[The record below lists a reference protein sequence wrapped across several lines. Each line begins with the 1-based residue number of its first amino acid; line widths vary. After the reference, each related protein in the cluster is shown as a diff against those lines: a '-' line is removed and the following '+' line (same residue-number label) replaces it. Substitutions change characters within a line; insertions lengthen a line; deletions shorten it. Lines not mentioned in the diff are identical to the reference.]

1 MELQL
6 EVVLSSCIKRKKPWP
21 RFCWLGLEK
30 ESVFL
35 LDDRRIS
42 EINMISGRTRK
53 KTPKLH
59 PLLPRVVTMA
69 ASQSG
74 MWLAGLLE
82 SGEMFLWSRDKD
94 SLKTVSAVP
103 EVSQMVSAAQGSR
116 IRLSLLVS
124 GDGMRVLL
132 VSPAGQV
139 FLWECVDVRDLA
151 GVRDGPARGV
161 WAHIHSPGD
170 WRAPSPQDKETSR
183 HSVFVRT
190 DALGDVC
197 LSAFV
202 FSDGDKLSVT
212 FLKIQWEEGQG
223 GRVGSVGY
231 SVRWVTKTYPLTSLS
246 PPCRPVKSRGA
257 LVSAFSPDG
266 QLLSI
271 VLNQRDPRATQVLFV
286 STQNF
291 VSVSRG
297 LGGCGSKK
305 LAIPSKYVRSYWV
318 GSVSWS
324 AGGLLLACVLK
335 RGSLLMVGRLGGLL
349 SLSTSGCNVDFS
361 PAHFLPLHPLVT
373 YKPPVSVGTKD
384 ASLSSSSMSARDLL
398 RQRFSVTWHPR
409 LLYLIVSD
417 GYMATVLRTAEKPSS
432 ASLLRAA
439 LQDTSRSL
447 ERASTALEHTQPHAR
462 SWLESVSCLKQSS
475 SLEEV
480 RPRTLSVS
488 PAPATAPAPDTSTST
503 LPLFLQDQGTL
514 GDTREMLQRVQAMF
528 EDDSD
533 NEGLPAGSHGQDGG
547 RLEFASMFDT
557 LHALSDTLVD
567 PHPDPDSDSADS
579 DRKAPPVIS
588 ELRRAQDSLLTAWA
602 LGLSLG
608 GALEGRERLLRYAVR
623 CAVRFA
629 ALLRL
634 TTHPGTYAR
643 KKKKK
648 KKREKETRS
657 FSSLLLRLLR
667 TLVSFLPWD
676 GLGAGGRSCLG
687 LVVELSQ
694 QLVSL
699 LLSLPPGPCLIG
711 RADGGPTSQS
721 LSTAILMLQLVSR
734 SLDHTYS
741 LQQETPWGSSHLQGV
756 PGQPPWPTDAY
767 RVPLLQE
774 EELGMPKHIQEALPI
789 PQRPSSRLVEVWQ
802 SVYKLTLQYWEEL
815 RGEGQGEELDR
826 VSVLL
831 SRLQA
836 SLQGL
841 GEELGAGPALST
853 HTGERHFLFGS
864 YRESVDAWRAELEAV
879 RERGGGRAAFVETRL
894 CLALL
899 YGLLFRYRLRE
910 AQALGDHMAAVLQAQ
925 TEAPRQGRTHREA
938 ACAVVQ
944 SLGRFMASYF
954 TNQPLLILPPHSV
967 DVLPPLHLP
976 HGPGVGRLVPLCQE
990 RVAGAVRG
998 QQLSEVWTV
1007 GYGQDLLLQGGL
1019 LPEVVWLAHR
1029 LGDWKAAVSV
1039 GLAYTT
1045 YCKEHSDFTRLR
1057 WRELH
1062 LPAALEPE
1070 SIFQDQL
1077 EALLGRKAGAEESH
1091 GDQDTHSSFTDS
1103 LEGEDMEQLQASVQ
1117 EILKASVMAGVD
1129 VLSRPLVALLEAAR
1143 DLASCLPALV
1153 PSGLYLP
1160 APPLYCPQPTANTQD
1175 PSGTQGERA
1184 EECSRHGVSGALQ
1197 RALLLLRGA
1206 RCTRPAAQWYVSHLR
1221 RSRHLLHKVRLKYS
1235 QHHPGRPRP
1244 PQPEAQAESLPEGLL
1259 KLVTQ
1264 GGFFKQGPG
1273 GDRVLDPVTIQTII
1287 CFRELCGLCWML
1299 HVRDQLSLTCRKY
1312 QAARNCGKDPKVPQA
1327 PADSGV
1333 TASCVE
1339 ADSGVTASCVEADSG
1354 VTASCLE
1361 ALRWARR
1368 FLPFSRFL
1376 NAEEILQD
1384 TLLSLVSELP
1394 PSALVA
1400 DTLAGA
1406 FPDEE
1411 ESVRVPLREKYSCL
1425 LQRLRHCTVPASQLS
1440 GEEEEEEE
1448 GGEMMTILIRDK
1460 LRQRRKHQRRLAR
1473 HLAPPELHLWE
1484 REEAEEE
1491 RGRSAVLLER
1501 FSLGAS
1507 LSTSTLTDCGRPLVY
1522 SDGDTG
1528 ENTSEALSPDL
1539 QRAARSKKVK
1549 VQAKAVVAKRGVRK
1563 AEIIQ
1568 EETQSGAVPGQDP
1581 AAHAQSR
1588 APSLGL
1594 PVVGTW
1600 EFELED
1606 EEYLRFLELFLF
1618 YVLER
1623 DGPGGGASDRDPPL
1637 LRGFCSELRKTEL
1650 HSLTFD
1656 VLTTLHRHRRQRDG
1670 RRAPGRAEGAAGPV
1684 FRAGNCY
1691 AAPPDSAQPPPSSLR
1706 VDPSV
1711 SRSSLSALPLPGLK
1725 PGKQLGLFG
1734 LRQEGSPAPE
1744 PATQGGRSGSEPC
1757 PSPSSLPWEQPSE
1770 SWASGSLVPMEAVEL
1785 QQEMDPKLEAQ
1796 FPRLGRLLE
1805 WMVRWADKRV
1815 LLRPP
1820 DRKRERGV
1828 VGGGGVVIRVKA
1840 SAPAVLT
1847 ALSMLQLRYAVA
1859 LLAADHHYAPAQG
1872 QERLWTVAPVLE
1884 PEVGVTVERE
1894 RESSVDTGYPAS
1906 AGTPLTLPDQEPRHE
1921 DLSYGSQTEGEEPA
1935 PYRDTSPR
1943 YDQEA
1948 MTFELEERG
1957 ATLRQPSPDDLT
1969 SERENGS
1976 PGEDD
1981 VRASPSVSPPSAQP
1995 NSPPSSL
2002 LSTQDRV
2009 MTLADLQSAR
2019 REEAS
2024 SSFQDEEVDNQSSL
2038 DNLGIAPSD
2047 TDGETSAKSGHS
2059 EAPGPGSPPQP
2070 DLHPL
2075 PMTGSPAGAHTAS
2088 SAPGAPGLQGT
2099 STSSPLPAPSQTP
2112 LTQADP
2118 VRQLLQD
2125 ELFKLVQLQQVNF
2138 MSLMQVV
2145 GASFNSLPHLQQ
2157 ISLQAQPSLHPPQP
2171 SLQAQPSLHPPQA
2184 NIPQPQTSV
2193 PLTVSYQTST
2203 PNPQDHP
2210 GPQGSRQ
2217 PRPAPSSPTHRGE
2230 TPSDRPPVR
2239 SHLQPSME
2247 PPVPIS
2253 HLLSV
2258 HPGPAGGF
2266 QGEGAGWIPSSQGLL
2281 TTVDPLPRPASSA
2294 SFLPPHGGRKHDNPA
2309 PASVVSG
2316 LKLLQLHPSL
2326 LSLPPPPPG
2335 APVREAWGPHP
2346 GGRGQAGPSH
2356 LNLSLYDPVTL
2367 RRSQE
2372 EERRGWRG
2380 GGEERDATAPP
2391 KHLNL
2396 DQYSHQ
2402 TPLHPPPRGTQPPEH
2417 HTQASRG
2424 AEPAH
2429 RLPTLPPHRPHSIHG
2444 LPLLHFPNPGT
2455 HTSIS
2460 LPHLPLPLCSTSLA
2474 PPPPSGPPTRLQLLH
2489 RDPDPPSMMAPP
2501 AGRQASVARLI
2512 PLEELMSWA
2521 LGREAPGG
2529 SRMQL
2534 LRVDPQT
2541 RGPAP
2546 ARTPSSTS
2554 SKRQVRREQRRR
2566 EGQGSKV
2573 SFRPGNSIIPP
2584 PQPTEEEPA
2593 ESAGGEGLVFPLGTF
2608 ASELSGQ
2615 GLVARALS
2623 TTAELHAFASTHKR
2637 PPDSQDAC
2645 TNTETGSPPSLADKA
2660 VSPGSPAVVPETVGS
2675 AAVLP
2680 PELFLN
2686 LRFPREPADQA
2697 AVTPSQFINVID
2709 LEDSAL
2715 LQELPS
2721 RPQPSPPTSAE
2732 LHLLAASVTN
2742 SARPQMP
2749 TASTSSQDKVPQ
2761 GSPDVS
2767 MSSPPGTPSEPGGD
2781 PEMVTLPQGRRG
2793 RGGALEAWKPSGI
2806 QVSAHLSE
2814 MDAQLSALQDIAE
2827 HMEREFSN
2835 TRLLVKTIE
2844 TLAPGMAPDEERTHM
2859 NKTVTLAVSP
2869 EAWRP
2874 RPSLPLVTRPSGYHE
2889 EEEEEE
2895 EEGRDTEIVSSA
2907 PGGPNLHLS
2916 LSSPSAAVRNT
2927 SSHHI
2932 PTDSTFN
2939 MAGSS
2944 TRWPDL
2950 SGLSDVADIL
2960 GELVRDGAMSP
2971 SALGLSYSQAAHL
2984 GRRAGQ
2990 QGARAEEERREL
3002 RMWMRRKQRERTVEY
3017 HRQREEKRERE
3028 RKPFKP
3034 SVASKPTSKVLDI
3047 NRKNKEEKDKILLME
3062 HHNQRAQEACSL
3074 ITDLLTTPLSLPVAS
3089 ARPLASPQPLPSQVT
3104 SSTRR
3109 GPRGRSLSV
3118 ALEKRRSA
3126 SALLGRTRS
3135 LSSTRPA
3142 PHVQGSSGGQGTLS
3156 SRLGLHRPAS
3166 VLPRDRLSQV
3176 TRRGMLSE
3184 QRSRTGIHSTPHG
3197 ETLTTGHERWREL
3210 SQSPPGRRGGGGARE
3225 RREQA
3230 EEREVVS
3237 PWDPPPEIRRLL
3249 GLEGSDPGQS
3259 VAGVSEDRVAGARGG
3274 AAGLETLSDSTGSI
3288 LSKLDWAAIERIVA
3302 GEG

>member
-94 SLKTVSAVP
+94 SLKMVSAVL

-132 VSPAGQV
+132 VSPARQV
-139 FLWECVDVRDLA
+139 FLWECADVRDLA

-161 WAHIHSPGD
+161 WAHIHPPRD
-170 WRAPSPQDKETSR
+170 WRAPSPQDKETSL

-223 GRVGSVGY
+223 SRVGSVGY

-335 RGSLLMVGRLGGLL
+335 RGSLLMVARLGGLL

-432 ASLLRAA
+432 AALLRAA

-488 PAPATAPAPDTSTST
+488 PAPATAPVPDTSTST

-557 LHALSDTLVD
+557 LHAVSDTLVD
-567 PHPDPDSDSADS
+567 PHPDPNPDSDSADS

-643 KKKKK
+643 KKKK
-648 KKREKETRS
+648 REKETRS

-667 TLVSFLPWD
+667 TLISFLPWV

-699 LLSLPPGPCLIG
+699 LLSPPPGPCLIG

-741 LQQETPWGSSHLQGV
+741 LQQETPWGSSHLQGE

-789 PQRPSSRLVEVWQ
+789 PQRPSSRLVEVWR

-899 YGLLFRYRLRE
+899 YGLLFRYGLRE

-925 TEAPRQGRTHREA
+925 TEAPQPGRTHREA

-944 SLGRFMASYF
+944 SLGRFMASFF

-1007 GYGQDLLLQGGL
+1007 GYCQDLLLQGGL
-1019 LPEVVWLAHR
+1019 LPEVVWLAQR

-1045 YCKEHSDFTRLR
+1045 YCKEHSDLTRLR

-1091 GDQDTHSSFTDS
+1091 GDQDTHSSFSDS

-1235 QHHPGRPRP
+1235 QHHPGGPGP
-1244 PQPEAQAESLPEGLL
+1244 PQPEAQAESFPEGLL

-1273 GDRVLDPVTIQTII
+1273 GERVLDPVTIQTII

-1333 TASCVE
+1333 TASCV
-1339 ADSGVTASCVEADSG
+1339 
-1354 VTASCLE
+1354 E

-1425 LQRLRHCTVPASQLS
+1425 LQRLRHCTVPGNTST
-1440 GEEEEEEE
+1440 EEEEEE
-1448 GGEMMTILIRDK
+1448 GREMMTILIRDK

-1491 RGRSAVLLER
+1491 RGRSAALLER

-1549 VQAKAVVAKRGVRK
+1549 VQAKAVGAKRGVRK
-1563 AEIIQ
+1563 TEIIQ

-1581 AAHAQSR
+1581 AAHAQSQP
-1588 APSLGL
+1588 PSLGL

-1623 DGPGGGASDRDPPL
+1623 DGPRGGAWDRDPPL

-1670 RRAPGRAEGAAGPV
+1670 RRAPGRPEGAAGPV
-1684 FRAGNCY
+1684 FRAGHCY

-1734 LRQEGSPAPE
+1734 LRQQGGPAPE
-1744 PATQGGRSGSEPC
+1744 PATQEGRSGSEPC

-1815 LLRPP
+1815 LLFPP

-1847 ALSMLQLRYAVA
+1847 ALRMLQLRYAVA
-1859 LLAADHHYAPAQG
+1859 LLAADHHYAPVQG

-1976 PGEDD
+1976 PGKDD

-1995 NSPPSSL
+1995 NSPPSFL

-2009 MTLADLQSAR
+2009 MTLADLQSA
-2019 REEAS
+2019 S
-2024 SSFQDEEVDNQSSL
+2024 SSF
-2038 DNLGIAPSD
+2038 
-2047 TDGETSAKSGHS
+2047 H
-2059 EAPGPGSPPQP
+2059 
-2070 DLHPL
+2070 
-2075 PMTGSPAGAHTAS
+2075 
-2088 SAPGAPGLQGT
+2088 
-2099 STSSPLPAPSQTP
+2099 QTP

-2125 ELFKLVQLQQVNF
+2125 ELFKLVQQVNF

-2157 ISLQAQPSLHPPQP
+2157 ISLQ
-2171 SLQAQPSLHPPQA
+2171 
-2184 NIPQPQTSV
+2184 
-2193 PLTVSYQTST
+2193 TST

-2217 PRPAPSSPTHRGE
+2217 PRPAPSIPPHRGE
-2230 TPSDRPPVR
+2230 TPSDRPPVH

-2281 TTVDPLPRPASSA
+2281 TTVDPLSRPASSA
-2294 SFLPPHGGRKHDNPA
+2294 SFLPLHGGRKHDNPA

-2326 LSLPPPPPG
+2326 LSLPPPPPA

-2367 RRSQE
+2367 RRAQE

-2444 LPLLHFPNPGT
+2444 FPLLHFPNPGT

-2460 LPHLPLPLCSTSLA
+2460 LPHLPLPLRSTSLA

-2541 RGPAP
+2541 RGPTP
-2546 ARTPSSTS
+2546 ASTPSSTS

-2593 ESAGGEGLVFPLGTF
+2593 ESAVGEGLVFPLGTF
-2608 ASELSGQ
+2608 ASELSGR

-2675 AAVLP
+2675 AAILP

-2686 LRFPREPADQA
+2686 LRFPREAADQA

-2721 RPQPSPPTSAE
+2721 RPQPSPPTSSE

-2749 TASTSSQDKVPQ
+2749 IASTSSQDKVPQ

-2767 MSSPPGTPSEPGGD
+2767 MSSPPGTPSESGGD
-2781 PEMVTLPQGRRG
+2781 PEMVTLPRGRRG
-2793 RGGALEAWKPSGI
+2793 RGGALEAWRPSGI

-2869 EAWRP
+2869 EAWRT
-2874 RPSLPLVTRPSGYHE
+2874 RPSLPLVTRPSGHHEE

-2939 MAGSS
+2939 MAGPS

-2984 GRRAGQ
+2984 GRYSDTKQTHPLFPPIPTHWAGQ

-3074 ITDLLTTPLSLPVAS
+3074 ITDLLTTPLSLPVTP
-3089 ARPLASPQPLPSQVT
+3089 ARPLASPRPLPSQVT

-3142 PHVQGSSGGQGTLS
+3142 PRVQGSSGGQGTLS

-3184 QRSRTGIHSTPHG
+3184 QRSRTGIHSTSHG

-3210 SQSPPGRRGGGGARE
+3210 SQSPPGRRGGGEARE

-3259 VAGVSEDRVAGARGG
+3259 VAGVSEDRVGGASGG